1 MKTTTQFLMASVAL
15 IFAFTACK
23 KNTDNEETLH
33 EIVGKWTFVKSE
45 YEFNYDGEIES
56 GTDFPEPGSFFEFK
70 ADGTF
75 AMQIIGVTTA
85 SGTWSINGNILTLQ
99 PNNGPGGESVEIIKL
114 TKTELVFRDTSDD
127 GHETLYLT
135 R

>member
-45 YEFNYDGEIES
+45 YEFN
-56 GTDFPEPGSFFEFK
+56 
-70 ADGTF
+70 
-75 AMQIIGVTTA
+75 
-85 SGTWSINGNILTLQ
+85 
-99 PNNGPGGESVEIIKL
+99 
-114 TKTELVFRDTSDD
+114 
-127 GHETLYLT
+127 
-135 R
+135 